1 MLTTL
6 KEDDYLK
13 KDTLFIDLNCDI
25 QRENK
30 IQHILL
36 INRTHKDI
44 EGRSF

>member
-13 KDTLFIDLNCDI
+13 KDTLFIDWKCDI
-25 QRENK
+25 QIENK

-36 INRTHKDI
+36 INRTHKGI
-44 EGRSF
+44 EGRSS